1 MCGGLGQADALGQL
15 CHPLPTLGGVTQAA
29 QHGKQPGD
37 CADTYLAFLIIPII
51 GIRHAISHH

>member
-1 MCGGLGQADALGQL
+1 MRGGLGQADALGQL

-37 CADTYLAFLIIPII
+37 RTDTDFAFLIIPIS
-51 GIRHAISHH
+51 GIRHVISRH